1 MMKLLLLSLVVLLGA
16 EASPDQLKKIMKT
29 MNVYNLR
36 TKCWGE
42 SNTNNYQV
50 SIMKAQETCMQ
61 LAPSFDLLQKLQP
74 LNNPFTTLPGAAS
87 SPFQKLQSFQN
98 LNQLSSLWRSK
109 RQASSGLLNPDE
121 SDFVDFL
128 EDFGDYKEN
137 MASKM
142 GNLTCVLKEMKLLTP
157 DLKINTEQ
165 YEKPLSEM
173 EGFNVEES
181 FAKDPEWAKK
191 LAEGYSDC
199 YKISQN
205 FPQSALNRNPLKK
218 IFGRNMIFFKCA
230 DKNEKKMCTQGVMLN
245 WLETI
250 YGSDDG
256 NKPEEYG
263 LPEDKYEAAAVSVM
277 VLNNAA
283 SPEEEFVGDF
293 FWGGMGH

>member
-1 MMKLLLLSLVVLLGA
+1 LLSLAVLLGVQ
-16 EASPDQLKKIMKT
+16 ASPNELKKIMKT
-29 MNVYNLR
+29 MNIYNLR

-42 SNTNNYQV
+42 TNTNNWQV
-50 SIMKAQETCMQ
+50 AIMKAQETCMQ

-74 LNNPFTTLPGAAS
+74 LNNPFTTLPGVASS

-98 LNQLSSLWRSK
+98 INQLNSLWRSK
-109 RQASSGLLNPDE
+109 RQASTGLLNPDE
-121 SDFVDFL
+121 NDFVDFL
-128 EDFGDYKEN
+128 GDFGEYKES

-142 GNLTCVLKEMKLLTP
+142 GNLTCVLTEMKVLTS
-157 DLKINTEQ
+157 DLKINIEWYTE
-165 YEKPLSEM
+165 PLADYD
-173 EGFNVEES
+173 GFNVEES
-181 FAKDPEWAKK
+181 FGNDPEWSKK

-250 YGSDDG
+250 YGSDDE
-256 NKPEEYG
+256 KKSDEYG

-283 SPEEEFVGDF
+283 TPEEEFVGDF
-293 FWGGMGH
+293 FWGGMGL